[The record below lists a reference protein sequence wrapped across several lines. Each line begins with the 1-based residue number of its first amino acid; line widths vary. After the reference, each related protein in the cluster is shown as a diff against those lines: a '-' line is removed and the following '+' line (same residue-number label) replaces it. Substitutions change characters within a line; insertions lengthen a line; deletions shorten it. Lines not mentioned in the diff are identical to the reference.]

1 MIPIDNE
8 QLEISFPGDY
18 KLVDSKLTGQLVRV
32 KSPGMLLISEFSGS
46 NQIFDLGR
54 KNTYLLI
61 AVHMWCYAHESYLAV
76 SLLYN
81 STIYSWRGVKL
92 SKSNIEDFLDD
103 RFELVKACN

>member
-1 MIPIDNE
+1 MIPVDLE
-8 QLEISFPGDY
+8 QLEIAFPGEY
-18 KLVDSKLTGQLVRV
+18 EKVNAELVGKLVKI
-32 KSPGMLLISEFSGS
+32 KSPGMLLISEFSDN

-54 KNTYLLI
+54 KNTYLLV

-92 SKSNIEDFLDD
+92 SDSDIEDFLDE
-103 RFELVKACN
+103 RFELVEACN